1 MQTVLTKGESFTDRI
16 LILWV
21 TGGYAG
27 FVKLAPGTVGSVV
40 GLLLYLPLASSPA
53 LVPPLAAVALFFL
66 GVFASSHVANI
77 WRVKDP
83 QAIVIDEIA
92 GMWIALLWLPREIV
106 YFAGAFV
113 AFRLFDIFKPFPA
126 RQAEQLPAG
135 WGIMVDDVVAGVYA
149 NLTIQGFVYLAAIAT
164 R

>member
-1 MQTVLTKGESFTDRI
+1 METGLSKGESAGDRI
-16 LILWV
+16 LIFFV

-27 FVKLAPGTVGSVV
+27 FARLAPGTVGSLV

-53 LVPPLAAVALFFL
+53 LVPPLAAVAMFFL

-83 QAIVIDEIA
+83 QVIVVDEIV
-92 GMWIALLWLPREIV
+92 GMWIALLFVPFEIV
-106 YFAGAFV
+106 NVAGAFL
-113 AFRLFDIFKPFPA
+113 AFRLFDIVKPFPA

-135 WGIMVDDVVAGVYA
+135 WGIMVDDVAAGVYA
-149 NLTIQGFVYLAAIAT
+149 NLTIQVFVYLASIST
-164 R
+164 S

>member
-1 MQTVLTKGESFTDRI
+1 MQTVLTKGESFLDRV
-16 LILWV
+16 LILFV
-21 TGGYAG
+21 TAGYAG
-27 FVKLAPGTVGSVV
+27 FSRLAPGTVGSLV

-53 LVPPLAAVALFFL
+53 LVPPLAAVAMFFL

-83 QAIVIDEIA
+83 QAIVIDEIV
-92 GMWIALLWLPREIV
+92 GMWIALLWLPFEMV
-106 YFAGAFV
+106 YFAGAFL

-126 RQAEQLPAG
+126 RQAEGLPAG

-149 NLTIQGFVYLAAIAT
+149 NLAIHGLVYLRWFFT
-164 R
+164 S